1 MRQSTYKPLVT
12 FTGIDKQ
19 TDLDRLQKLQAR
31 YPLAEFGVLFS
42 ATRNDDENERRYPG
56 VDFIRKLKARGLNL
70 SLHLCGAYAR
80 LGIDDNFTEVYWRLG
95 DTFRIFKRIQLNIPA
110 SCKYPNNISFS
121 RPSLELEEIIIGHNP
136 QRKLPLDEL
145 RLSNVNVSF
154 LLDGSGGRGID
165 CDFVPQPIP
174 GHRTGYAGGVN
185 PENAI
190 KKWHDIKD
198 TGLDNDLWID
208 MESGVRTDDWF
219 DLDKV
224 EDILKQFFP
233 LN

>member
-1 MRQSTYKPLVT
+1 MRTQYKPIIT
-12 FTGIDKQ
+12 FTGVDEN

-31 YPLAEFGVLFS
+31 YPLAEFGVLLS
-42 ATRNDDENERRYPG
+42 ATRNDDEKERRYPG
-56 VDFIRKLKARGLNL
+56 VDFIRNLKARGLNL

-80 LGIDDNFTEVYWRLG
+80 LGIEDDFTQVYQKLG
-95 DTFRIFKRIQLNIPA
+95 DTLRIFKRIQLNIPL
-110 SCKYPNNISFS
+110 SCKYPKIISFN
-121 RPSLELEEIIIGHNP
+121 RPTLELEEIIIGHNP
-136 QRKLPLDEL
+136 QRELPLDEL
-145 RLSNVNVSF
+145 RPSNVDVSF
-154 LLDGSGGRGID
+154 LLDGSGGRGVD

-185 PENAI
+185 PENAM

-198 TGLDNDLWID
+198 TGLDNNLWID
-208 MESGVRTDDWF
+208 MESGVRTDKDWF

-224 EDILKQFFP
+224 ESILKQFFP